1 MKLKGQG
8 RTQRSEDDERCSE
21 NGGRS
26 NEDEERRLKLK
37 KIPKDNKKTQ
47 MNYVGIFTRYWND
60 MTFEELGITLKD
72 HFKFHI
78 DLKNV

>member
-47 MNYVGIFTRYWND
+47 MNYVGIFTRY
-60 MTFEELGITLKD
+60 
-72 HFKFHI
+72 
-78 DLKNV
+78 